1 MRKFKN
7 VSPLGALE
15 LPLVGRVVAHGE
27 VIEVTPAQAVHLAG
41 QADWEPADP
50 KPKRRRQDAAPDQDD
65 AADGVVDDEREE

>member
-1 MRKFKN
+1 MRKYKN

-15 LPLVGRVVAHGE
+15 LPLVGRVVAPGE

-65 AADGVVDDEREE
+65 ADGVVDDEREE